1 MRLVSLSR
9 AFNESRPSREPFD
22 QAQLLRRQQP
32 REARVRERL
41 GGKLH
46 RRKLLSRQAQHRG
59 RPRMGILDIEDRVV
73 LRLLRHLRKI
83 EIERL
88 VVAPRQHDE
97 AHDIAADLVD
107 DIAQRDEVARALRH
121 LHGLGPL

>member
-1 MRLVSLSR
+1 MELCSEVLQIEGDAVGLVSLRR

-41 GGKLH
+41 GGKL
-46 RRKLLSRQAQHRG
+46 RWWKLLRPEAKHRG
-59 RPRMGILDIEDRVV
+59 RARMGVLHVEDRVI
-73 LRLLRHLRKI
+73 LRLLRYLREV

-88 VVAPRQHDE
+88 VVAPCQHDE
-97 AHDIAADLVD
+97 AHDIA
-107 DIAQRDEVARALRH
+107 
-121 LHGLGPL
+121 